1 MNKETILYTLE
12 RDLNIMMADICSGKK
27 ELTNN
32 NSIFKIELLEQNI
45 ENSLSVIKA
54 ILDEEL

>member
-12 RDLNIMMADICSGKK
+12 RDLNIMMTDICSGKK
-27 ELTNN
+27 EISDNEA
-32 NSIFKIELLEQNI
+32 IFKIELLEQNI